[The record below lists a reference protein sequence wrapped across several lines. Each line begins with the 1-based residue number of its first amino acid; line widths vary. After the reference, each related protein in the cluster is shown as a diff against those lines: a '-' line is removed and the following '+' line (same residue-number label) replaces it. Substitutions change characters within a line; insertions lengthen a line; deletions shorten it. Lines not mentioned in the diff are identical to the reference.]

1 MIKLLLTAVGLVGL
15 LLQSLPL
22 SAQTQQLAYPERSI
36 RLVIP
41 YPPGG
46 SNDNIARLLATQ
58 LQKQLGQSI
67 VIENRAG
74 ASGTIGSEI
83 VAKAPADGY
92 TLLFNASSQVFMPL
106 VVAKPP
112 YDTLKDFTHITRVG
126 HVPLLVVIN
135 PQIPANN
142 LKEFIELV
150 RAQPGQYNWGT
161 SGFGTSSHLAE
172 AAIVHAL
179 KLEMQIIG
187 YKGATPQLTDV
198 MGGHIAAAVSPMPG
212 VFSHVQH
219 GKLKAIATTNQTRLS
234 QLPNVPT
241 VAESGIPGFELLSW
255 YGIWGPAGLPGGI
268 VEKLS
273 CEITTALNAEELKP
287 RFKELSFEPS
297 PLTPEDFETYI
308 KSEIQQIGKMVKDA
322 NIVITF

>member
-1 MIKLLLTAVGLVGL
+1 MIKLLVTTVVLVGSL
-15 LLQSLPL
+15 LVGLPL
-22 SAQTQQLAYPERSI
+22 SAQTESSNYPERSI

-67 VIENRAG
+67 LVENRAG
-74 ASGTIGSEI
+74 ASGTIGSEV
-83 VAKAPADGY
+83 VARAPADGY

-135 PQIPANN
+135 PQIPANT
-142 LKEFIELV
+142 LKEFVELV
-150 RAQPGQYNWGT
+150 RAKPGHYNWGT
-161 SGFGTSSHLAE
+161 SGFGTTSHLAE
-172 AAIVHAL
+172 AAIVHSL
-179 KLEMQIIG
+179 KLQMQIIG

-198 MGGHIAAAVSPMPG
+198 MGGHIAAAISPMPG
-212 VFSHVQH
+212 VFSYVQQ
-219 GKLKAIATTNQTRLS
+219 GKLKAIATTNQTRLP

-241 VAESGIPGFELLSW
+241 VSESGMPGFELLSW
-255 YGIWGPAGLPGGI
+255 YGIWGPAGLPRNI
-268 VEKLS
+268 VERLS
-273 CEITTALNAEELKP
+273 REITTALTSAELKP
-287 RFKELSFEPS
+287 RFKDLSFEPA
-297 PLTPEDFETYI
+297 PLSPEDFERYI
-308 KSEIQQIGKMVKDA
+308 ELEIQQIGKMVKDA
-322 NIVITF
+322 NIVVTF

>member
-1 MIKLLLTAVGLVGL
+1 
-15 LLQSLPL
+15 
-22 SAQTQQLAYPERSI
+22 
-36 RLVIP
+36 
-41 YPPGG
+41 
-46 SNDNIARLLATQ
+46 
-58 LQKQLGQSI
+58 
-67 VIENRAG
+67 
-74 ASGTIGSEI
+74 
-83 VAKAPADGY
+83 
-92 TLLFNASSQVFMPL
+92 
-106 VVAKPP
+106 
-112 YDTLKDFTHITRVG
+112 
-126 HVPLLVVIN
+126 
-135 PQIPANN
+135 
-142 LKEFIELV
+142 
-150 RAQPGQYNWGT
+150 
-161 SGFGTSSHLAE
+161 
-172 AAIVHAL
+172 
-179 KLEMQIIG
+179 
-187 YKGATPQLTDV
+187 V

-273 CEITTALNAEELKP
+273 REITTALNAEELKP